1 MQAQSTTSKQH
12 RTGPQIV
19 CVADPDPIY
28 RGYLATM
35 IAGTGRAVI
44 TVADGDALM
53 DSLEAGPIDCLLL
66 DQEIALSG
74 RPALRRLLRDRSRA
88 TPPVIALAAA
98 HDPDAMTKTAR
109 AGIADYL
116 LKRELQTGEL
126 SDAIDTALRH
136 RRGKNGRNH
145 QMPAISS
152 PPLVPRMTATMDTDA
167 RTDTLV
173 VERRRE
179 ARQRVY
185 KRGKIFVG
193 KSRRGTACTIRDL
206 SNGGARLQVDTT
218 TTAPEF
224 LRLVV
229 EGALKPIRI
238 RLRWQI
244 GDEMGVQFIGT

>member
-1 MQAQSTTSKQH
+1 MQAQSMASTQY
-12 RTGPQIV
+12 RTGAQIV

-35 IAGTGRAVI
+35 ITGTGRAVI

-53 DSLEAGPIDCLLL
+53 DSLESGPIDCLLL

-74 RPALRRLLRDRSRA
+74 RPALRRLLRDKSRSG
-88 TPPVIALAAA
+88 PPVIALAAA

-126 SDAIDTALRH
+126 SDAINTALRH
-136 RRGKNGRNH
+136 RRNRTGRGQH
-145 QMPAISS
+145 IPTVSS
-152 PPLVPRMTATMDTDA
+152 PPLVPRMNADSDADAGPGTA
-167 RTDTLV
+167 V
-173 VERRRE
+173 VERRCD
-179 ARQRVY
+179 ARQRVF
-185 KRGKIFVG
+185 KRGKIFAG

-206 SNGGARLQVDTT
+206 SNGGARLQVDTA

-224 LRLVV
+224 LRLVI
-229 EGALKPIRI
+229 EGALTPMRV